1 MRKYIFFSIIIS
13 AVLILSGC
21 ENYHSN
27 NTPRGTVTNKPN
39 ILTTVTTVETTRA
52 DTYSQYM
59 SSLKEAGA
67 DNGYSHDV
75 SAPVSRNDGVAP
87 DTAVSVPIAET
98 TVSETTTIP
107 RDTAVTKI
115 NVIIVTTV
123 PPRTEET
130 EETTETVVCTP
141 NETET
146 VTSEFDFQ
154 NIFLD
159 DIPSVPSDAVKADT
173 AVTNP

>member
-1 MRKYIFFSIIIS
+1 MRKYIFFSIIVFT
-13 AVLILSGC
+13 VLFFSSC

-75 SAPVSRNDGVAP
+75 SAPVSRNSGVAP
-87 DTAVSVPIAET
+87 DTAVSVPTAET
-98 TVSETTTIP
+98 TLSETTAIP

-130 EETTETVVCTP
+130 EETTETAVCTP
-141 NETET
+141 PETEA
-146 VTSEFDFQ
+146 VTSAPDFPGLS
-154 NIFLD
+154 LD

>member
-21 ENYHSN
+21 DGYHSN
-27 NTPRGTVTNKPN
+27 NSPRGTVTNKPN

-59 SSLKEAGA
+59 SSLREAGA
-67 DNGYSHDV
+67 DNGYSHD
-75 SAPVSRNDGVAP
+75 PIPPQRNNGVAP

-98 TVSETTTIP
+98 SVSETEPVP
-107 RDTAVTKI
+107 RDTAMTKI
-115 NVIIVTTV
+115 NVIVVTTV

-130 EETTETVVCTP
+130 EETTETAVCTP
-141 NETET
+141 PETEN
-146 VTSEFDFQ
+146 VTSAPDFPD
-154 NIFLD
+154 FSLD